1 MKGFLVLLFLTIQL
15 QNNYQNYGKIWKHFF
30 FLYCIGFFPIFL
42 WRTGYLF
49 SEDMLTLE
57 SGIDVAP

>member
-30 FLYCIGFFPIFL
+30 FFIASAFFPFFFEEQVIYFQRICL
-42 WRTGYLF
+42 L
-49 SEDMLTLE
+49 
-57 SGIDVAP
+57 